1 MPRKTEKIVRKHR
14 KVEKS
19 TKKRGMRRELWVWC
33 PGKRI
38 NGAQKEKKE
47 SDAPMRS
54 VNGIK
59 KNTPQGMRRIFLAA
73 RPIAYLHHTVLD
85 HIVVTEQFLYDSTL
99 YYMEQRLLQCI

>member
-1 MPRKTEKIVRKHR
+1 MLYHYYVVVSHAVGHE
-14 KVEKS
+14 
-19 TKKRGMRRELWVWC
+19 
-33 PGKRI
+33 KRI
-38 NGAQKEKKE
+38 VSVVPQEEKKE
-47 SDAPMRS
+47 SGAPMRS

-73 RPIAYLHHTVLD
+73 RPISYLHHTVLD

>member
-1 MPRKTEKIVRKHR
+1 MSVVPQKQ
-14 KVEKS
+14 
-19 TKKRGMRRELWVWC
+19 KKRAVKKD
-33 PGKRI
+33 KR
-38 NGAQKEKKE
+38 GTERKKE

-73 RPIAYLHHTVLD
+73 RPISYLHHTVLD